1 MRRAGLI
8 GMIVALVA
16 LGYLYLQARH
26 SAAAAPETFAPLVV
40 QDSVLTTIAFGSCNR
55 QNDPQDYWRTI
66 ASHSPDAWLWLGD
79 NIYSDTDDMEKMRT
93 DYRILSETPEYAA
106 FVAFT
111 PVIYGGWDDHDY
123 GLNDGGKEWAAKDGA
138 KEELLTFLRVPA
150 GAAVRDHPGTYQSY
164 RIGDVQVIILDTRYF
179 RDALYPS
186 DRAGSRYGVNPEGDI
201 LGEEQWTWL
210 ERELRESDAR
220 AHLITSS
227 IQVLPAD
234 HGYEKWSLFPRARI
248 RLLQLLRDTRPALPL
263 LLSGDRHLAEFSAD
277 TLDGYTVY
285 EMTSSGLTHAFTG
298 TEEKNDKR
306 LGPLVAER
314 NYGLLHYLDTPGGLQ
329 VRAEVRALDD
339 DAVMAALTLS
349 AGRTNNAGPT
359 ALVPPKAA
367 TAMTLKPCPKSPNCV
382 STQSTDPKKQ
392 RDPIAFTGTAEE
404 AKAKLRRVIEGM
416 ARTQLQKEEGN
427 YLHYTFKTWPIPY
440 IDDVEFIVDPEEGV
454 IHYRSASRVGHSDLG
469 VNSRRMA
476 KVVAAFMGA

>member
-1 MRRAGLI
+1 MRKAGIILLVI
-8 GMIVALVA
+8 ALVA
-16 LGYLYLQARH
+16 LGYFYLQAQR
-26 SAAAAPETFAPLVV
+26 SAAAPLETLAPLVV
-40 QDSVLTTIAFGSCNR
+40 PDSVLTIAFGSCNH
-55 QNDPQDYWRTI
+55 QNDPQGYWRTI
-66 ASHSPDAWLWLGD
+66 ASHYPDAWLWLGD
-79 NIYSDTDDMEKMRT
+79 NVYSDTDDMERMRD
-93 DYRILSETPEYAA
+93 DYRTLSQTPEYAA

-111 PVIYGGWDDHDY
+111 PLIYGGWDDHDY

-138 KEELLTFLRVPA
+138 KEELLTFLRVPDD
-150 GAAVRDHPGTYQSY
+150 AAVRDHPGTYQSY

-179 RDALYPS
+179 RDAFYPS

-201 LGEEQWTWL
+201 LGEEQWAWL
-210 ERELRESDAR
+210 EQELRGSDAR

-227 IQVLPAD
+227 IQVLPTD
-234 HGYEKWSLFPRARI
+234 HGYEKWSLFPQART
-248 RLLQLLRDTRPALPL
+248 RLLRLLRATRPALPL

-285 EMTSSGLTHAFTG
+285 EMTSSGLTHSFTG
-298 TEEKNDKR
+298 AEEKNDKR
-306 LGPLVAER
+306 LGPLVPER
-314 NYGLLHYLDTPGGLQ
+314 NFGLLHFVETPDGLE
-329 VRAEVRALDD
+329 VRAEVHALDD

-349 AGRTNNAGPT
+349 AGRTNNAGPS

-392 RDPIAFTGTAEE
+392 RDPIAFIGSAED
-404 AKAKLRRVIEGM
+404 AKAKLKRVIGEM
-416 ARTQLQKEEGN
+416 ARTELQQEEGN

-440 IDDVEFIVDPEEGV
+440 IDDVEFIVDAEEKV

-469 VNSRRMA
+469 VNGRRMA
-476 KVVAAFMGA
+476 KVVAAFRGE